1 MKTLGTIQADAN
13 AEVYAV
19 ATGALPD
26 GKPVIVNSNGTVSV
40 VAATSDTFNGVN
52 AVNTDSFYRTAT
64 TFDSNSNRVVIAYG
78 DGADSNK
85 GKAIVGTVA
94 SGTIS
99 FGTPVVFNDAITG
112 TNFNGITATFDSN
125 LNKVVIAYRDNGNNN
140 YGTAIVGT
148 VDSSDNSI
156 SFGSEVVFNS
166 ALSYHL
172 SSTFDSNSNKVVIA
186 YRGSNDDGYGIVGTV
201 SGTSISFGSATEFS
215 GNNDV
220 QYTATTFDSN
230 SNKVVIAYNDDGN
243 SGRGTAVVGTVSS
256 TSISFGSVVV
266 FSGTNVATYEGITFD
281 TSNNK
286 VVISYRDESTDYG
299 TAVVGTVSG
308 TSISF
313 GTPVV
318 FRSANSSSMTN
329 GTVFD
334 TATGKVIISYFQANH
349 GELVVGTVSGTSISF
364 DTPQDSGADYNR
376 SAAYDSNASATVL
389 AARTVIDNVGKAR
402 VVVFSPAGTNLTTEN
417 FLGFTGGE
425 VTFVN
430 QAIGSEV
437 QFASGIEYPASTFD
451 SNSNKIVI
459 AYADTADSNKGKALV
474 GTVNSSNNSISFGSA
489 TIFETGNTQ
498 QISNVSFDSNSNRVV
513 VAYND
518 AGNSNRGT
526 AVVGSVSGTSISF
539 GTPVVFEN
547 ATTNY
552 LTTTFDSNSNK
563 VIIAYSDGGNSGYG
577 TAIVGTV
584 GSSDNSISFGTAT
597 VFESADTSDTNATF
611 DSSNNKVL
619 VSYIDQG
626 NSLYGTSV
634 VGTVSGTSIS
644 FGSAVL
650 FKADRVANIYSTF
663 DTNSNKVV
671 IAYQD
676 RNATGSVTQYG
687 AAVVGTISGTSIS
700 FGTSAYFQQASTA
713 YISMVFDSS
722 LNKVVITYRDTA
734 NSGKGG
740 LVIGTVSGTDI
751 SFGSEVI
758 FKDAEVYT
766 APIGPAYDSNS
777 NKVVI
782 GYRLA
787 ADNTGKAIVFQS
799 SNVIRPEIA
808 DGKTATIQVGGS
820 INTQQ
825 NALTAGQQYF
835 VQADGTIG
843 TTAATPSVIA
853 GTAVSATDLIV
864 KG

>member
-1 MKTLGTIQADAN
+1 
-13 AEVYAV
+13 
-19 ATGALPD
+19 
-26 GKPVIVNSNGTVSV
+26 
-40 VAATSDTFNGVN
+40 
-52 AVNTDSFYRTAT
+52 
-64 TFDSNSNRVVIAYG
+64 
-78 DGADSNK
+78 
-85 GKAIVGTVA
+85 
-94 SGTIS
+94 
-99 FGTPVVFNDAITG
+99 
-112 TNFNGITATFDSN
+112 
-125 LNKVVIAYRDNGNNN
+125 
-140 YGTAIVGT
+140 
-148 VDSSDNSI
+148 
-156 SFGSEVVFNS
+156 
-166 ALSYHL
+166 
-172 SSTFDSNSNKVVIA
+172 
-186 YRGSNDDGYGIVGTV
+186 
-201 SGTSISFGSATEFS
+201 
-215 GNNDV
+215 
-220 QYTATTFDSN
+220 
-230 SNKVVIAYNDDGN
+230 
-243 SGRGTAVVGTVSS
+243 
-256 TSISFGSVVV
+256 
-266 FSGTNVATYEGITFD
+266 
-281 TSNNK
+281 
-286 VVISYRDESTDYG
+286 
-299 TAVVGTVSG
+299 
-308 TSISF
+308 
-313 GTPVV
+313 
-318 FRSANSSSMTN
+318 
-329 GTVFD
+329 
-334 TATGKVIISYFQANH
+334 
-349 GELVVGTVSGTSISF
+349 
-364 DTPQDSGADYNR
+364 
-376 SAAYDSNASATVL
+376 
-389 AARTVIDNVGKAR
+389 VGKAR

-563 VIIAYSDGGNSGYG
+563 VIIAYSNGGDSGYG

-584 GSSDNSISFGTAT
+584 DSSDNSISFGTKT
-597 VFESADTSDTNATF
+597 VFESADTSGTNATF

-650 FKADRVANIYSTF
+650 FKADRVANIYSAF

-799 SNVIRPEIA
+799 SNVIRPEAA

-835 VQADGTIG
+835 VQTDGTIDL
-843 TTAATPSVIA
+843 TAASPSVIA

>member
-1 MKTLGTIQADAN
+1 MKYIGNVQSQAN

-40 VAATSDTFNGVN
+40 IAVTPDTFNSVA
-52 AVNTDSFYRTAT
+52 AVNSDSFGRTAT
-64 TFDSNSNRVVIAYG
+64 TFDSNSNRIVIAYG

-99 FGTPVVFNDAITG
+99 FGTPVVFNNAGTG
-112 TNFNGITATFDSN
+112 TNFNDITATFDSN
-125 LNKVVIAYRDNGNNN
+125 EKKVVIAYRDSDNSD

-156 SFGSEVVFNS
+156 SFGSEAVFSS
-166 ALSYHL
+166 ALTSNL
-172 SSTFDSNSNKVVIA
+172 SSTFDTSNNRVVIS
-186 YRGSNDDGYGIVGTV
+186 YRGDNDDGYAIVGAV
-201 SGTSISFGSATEFS
+201 GGTAIYFFSSAAEFS
-215 GNNDV
+215 GNNNIE
-220 QYTATTFDSN
+220 YTATTFDSN

-243 SGRGTAVVGTVSS
+243 SGRGTAVVGTVSG

-281 TSNNK
+281 TSSNK

-334 TATGKVIISYFQANH
+334 TATGKVVINYFQANH
-349 GELVVGTVSGTSISF
+349 GEMIVGTVSGTSISF
-364 DTPQDSGADYNR
+364 GDSQDTGVYYNI
-376 SAAYDSNASATVL
+376 SAVYDSTSNAVVIAT
-389 AARTVIDNVGKAR
+389 RGDVGGSIVAK
-402 VVVFSPAGTNLTTEN
+402 VVVFTPAGTSLTTEN
-417 FLGFTGGE
+417 FLGFTGGD

-459 AYADTADSNKGKALV
+459 AYADIADSYKGKALV

-563 VIIAYSDGGNSGYG
+563 VIIAYSNGGDSGYG

-584 GSSDNSISFGTAT
+584 DSSDNSISFGTAT
-597 VFESADTSDTNATF
+597 VFESADTAGTNATF
-611 DSSNNKVL
+611 DSSSNKVL

-650 FKADRVANIYSTF
+650 FKADRVTDIYSAF

-700 FGTSAYFQQASTA
+700 FAQ
-713 YISMVFDSS
+713 
-722 LNKVVITYRDTA
+722 
-734 NSGKGG
+734 
-740 LVIGTVSGTDI
+740 
-751 SFGSEVI
+751 
-758 FKDAEVYT
+758 
-766 APIGPAYDSNS
+766 
-777 NKVVI
+777 
-782 GYRLA
+782 
-787 ADNTGKAIVFQS
+787 
-799 SNVIRPEIA
+799 
-808 DGKTATIQVGGS
+808 
-820 INTQQ
+820 
-825 NALTAGQQYF
+825 
-835 VQADGTIG
+835 
-843 TTAATPSVIA
+843 
-853 GTAVSATDLIV
+853 
-864 KG
+864 